1 MISRHSFQFP
11 SISCRKHQAVTEIL
25 RKIFKN
31 SCLPL
36 TLTSKCC
43 FQKKIQS
50 VSLAQNL
57 QRSICRQKF
66 GLIYGVSSISKNSRK
81 YVLLFPKNGCTK
93 LEIQNWT
100 PANLENVNSLR
111 IFVDYVPKNVK
122 MMHIGQ
128 VLINVEELYIMGKK
142 GMLDVEFD
150 SEFISRLRNFLL
162 GFKKLTTVRIVVPVD
177 ITDFLDFL
185 QAIANLK
192 DVKFSLNI
200 CIVHDHLERKH
211 VRGVFEEGFKI
222 VKNTFPNESTEL
234 RIGDVQYEYIEIEK
248 KYNKNPKINTR
259 NLDDVRG
266 RTMKNQ
272 PKMIPVLKNLDDLRG
287 RTMKNQPKMI
297 PVLKN

>member
-1 MISRHSFQFP
+1 M
-11 SISCRKHQAVTEIL
+11 L
-25 RKIFKN
+25 FKE
-31 SCLPL
+31 LGDWG
-36 TLTSKCC
+36 
-43 FQKKIQS
+43 Q
-50 VSLAQNL
+50 
-57 QRSICRQKF
+57 
-66 GLIYGVSSISKNSRK
+66 
-81 YVLLFPKNGCTK
+81 VLKVWFDPK
-93 LEIQNWT
+93 NWT

-272 PKMIPVLKNLDDLRG
+272 PKMIPVLKNLDDVRG